1 MVCRENHAPVFSS
14 SVGRARSEAVSN
26 RPKNVYICLKQGA
39 LGGEGRSQKTNRMK
53 YGTLPLYVKIL
64 AGMVLGI
71 LLGVVAIQGGFVDGI
86 NRWVRPF
93 GEIFM
98 RLLKFI
104 AIPLVMVSLVK
115 GVGSLSD
122 IASLSRIGLRTIGI
136 YVCTTVLAVVVGL
149 ALVEAIGPGRM
160 VGPESVAALQ
170 AGAQGTATGAI
181 AQRSAQTAQAVA
193 DTPPLQFLVDLFP
206 ENLVG
211 AMANNGGM
219 LQIIVIAVLVGVAV
233 LLVGREKTEP
243 FMRWIDSLDAVVLKL
258 IDIVMRYAPIGVL
271 ALMAGMM
278 ADTAGNFDLLGAL
291 GMYVLTVVVGLLA
304 MIFVFY
310 PLLLHFFAKV
320 PVRKFL
326 KTMSPVQL
334 LAFTTSSS
342 AATLPLNMETVER
355 RLGVSQRVTS
365 FVLPM
370 GMTVNMD
377 GTSLYQAVAAVF
389 IAQVLGVD
397 LSAGQLLTIVA
408 TTTLSSIGTP
418 GVPGGA
424 VVILM
429 MVLSSVG
436 LPAEGLALILGLDRP
451 LDMLRTVVN
460 VTGDATVASIVDAH
474 TEPESKNAP
483 GAGAE

>member
-1 MVCRENHAPVFSS
+1 
-14 SVGRARSEAVSN
+14 
-26 RPKNVYICLKQGA
+26 
-39 LGGEGRSQKTNRMK
+39 MK

-291 GMYVLTVVVGLLA
+291 GLYVLTVVVGLLA